1 MSMLER
7 KRLQVALV
15 LGSLTLLAVWVALP
29 RPLQPVLWGLGAALY
44 LLFVVLGL
52 AAAAPWDRGAPLLSA
67 WMRSGRVPL
76 LDLRLLVLSFLGGA
90 ALGGLL
96 LGIIAFV
103 LLPIE
108 PKLAARLAARAE
120 NPAWWPFAVAFE
132 ASVLE
137 EVFFRLFL
145 LSATV
150 WVLSRSWRKVR
161 AQASSVSV
169 WIAICVSAFAFALAH
184 LPPWLAQTGPTP
196 LLVLSVLT
204 LNGIAGLALGQVYWR
219 YGIEA
224 AIACHYAADVVVQGL
239 GPRVL
244 A

>member
-1 MSMLER
+1 
-7 KRLQVALV
+7 
-15 LGSLTLLAVWVALP
+15 
-29 RPLQPVLWGLGAALY
+29 
-44 LLFVVLGL
+44 
-52 AAAAPWDRGAPLLSA
+52 
-67 WMRSGRVPL
+67 MRSGHIALR
-76 LDLRLLVLSFLGGA
+76 DLRLLAFPFLGGA
-90 ALGGLL
+90 ALGGVL
-96 LGIIAFV
+96 LGILVFV
-103 LLPIE
+103 LLPLE
-108 PKLAARLAARAE
+108 PKLAARLAARAG

-145 LSATV
+145 LSATT
-150 WVLSRSWRKVR
+150 WVLSRGWKKVR
-161 AQASSVSV
+161 AQASPVSV
-169 WIAICVSAFAFALAH
+169 WIAVGVSALAFALVH
-184 LPPWLAQTGPTP
+184 LPPWLAQTSPTP

-204 LNGIAGLALGQVYWR
+204 LNGVAGLALGQVYWR